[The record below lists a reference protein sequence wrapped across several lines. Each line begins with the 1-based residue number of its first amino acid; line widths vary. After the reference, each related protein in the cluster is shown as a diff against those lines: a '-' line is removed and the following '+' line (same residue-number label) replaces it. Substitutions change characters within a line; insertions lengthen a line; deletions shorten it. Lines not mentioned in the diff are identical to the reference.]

1 MRFLDSITI
10 ILGLFNNNHRADFK
24 YEAMLRIRPER
35 KIRDLDTD
43 LTKKR
48 IKINKTSM
56 LLIRG
61 NTNLEKIIVF

>member
-43 LTKKR
+43 LTKNRMK
-48 IKINKTSM
+48 IKSIFM

-61 NTNLEKIIVF
+61 NINVEKL